1 MKYEL
6 VLSGRFKK
14 GLKSAKKRGL
24 DISLLNSIVDKL
36 LQGIPLEEKYQDH
49 PLKGNWGGF
58 RECHIQPDW
67 LLIYLIED
75 NILTLTLVETGTH
88 TDLYKK

>member
-1 MKYEL
+1 ME
-6 VLSGRFKK
+6 LSGKFKK

-24 DISLLNSIVDKL
+24 DISLLDSIVDKL
-36 LQGIPLEEKYQDH
+36 LQGIPFEEKYQDH
-49 PLKGNWGGF
+49 SLKGNWDGF

-75 NILTLTLVETGTH
+75 DILTLTLVETGT
-88 TDLYKK
+88 

>member
-6 VLSGRFKK
+6 VLSGKFKK
-14 GLKSAKKRGL
+14 GLRSAKKRGL

-49 PLKGNWGGF
+49 PLKGNWDGF
-58 RECHIQPDW
+58 RECHI
-67 LLIYLIED
+67 
-75 NILTLTLVETGTH
+75 
-88 TDLYKK
+88 